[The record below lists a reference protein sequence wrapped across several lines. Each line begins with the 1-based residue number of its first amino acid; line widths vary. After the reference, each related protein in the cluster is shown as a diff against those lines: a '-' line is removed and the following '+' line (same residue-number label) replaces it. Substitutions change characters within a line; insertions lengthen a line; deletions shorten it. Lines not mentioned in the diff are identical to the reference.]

1 MKQEI
6 HKFKKGESV
15 YLDRVINILGL
26 IPTDCYEQDDPIDW
40 TITGDNDSGETVRFL
55 KDVEIKASVK
65 VRG

>member
-1 MKQEI
+1 M
-6 HKFKKGESV
+6 
-15 YLDRVINILGL
+15 INILGL